1 MAEVPLMYTPPP
13 ITLPPVAGDPCVVSV
28 NFVAGV
34 GVGVGVVVGV
44 GVGVFVGGIGV

>member
-13 ITLPPVAGDPCVVSV
+13 ITVPPLPGYPCVVRVKS
-28 NFVAGV
+28 VAG
-34 GVGVGVVVGV
+34 VGV